1 MFPVKGLISSRQKIG
16 GPTSERKINSSI
28 ELMVGPNAQR
38 GDVKRRYQMTS
49 PRGGLERPRRIR
61 ISGTGDGAYAVER
74 WRNLTRSGG
83 RRWRFREMERER
95 RTTKRVNRGG
105 AAGKGGKPQEFHSL
119 LRPSDAAAALLKNE
133 EEMKFH
139 ASWRERETTRRTDG
153 MEWSI
158 TQSGGEGN
166 ARQAHNR

>member
-61 ISGTGDGAYAVER
+61 ISGTDGAYAVER
-74 WRNLTRSGG
+74 RRDLAAVDEEGDLGKWRAATDDKAGEP
-83 RRWRFREMERER
+83 RRWE
-95 RTTKRVNRGG
+95 
-105 AAGKGGKPQEFHSL
+105 PQEFHSL
-119 LRPSDAAAALLKNE
+119 LHSAFK
-133 EEMKFH
+133 K
-139 ASWRERETTRRTDG
+139 
-153 MEWSI
+153 
-158 TQSGGEGN
+158 
-166 ARQAHNR
+166 

>member
-1 MFPVKGLISSRQKIG
+1 MRKENKQQHRAYG
-16 GPTSERKINSSI
+16 GPSRE
-28 ELMVGPNAQR
+28 
-38 GDVKRRYQMTS
+38 GDWKRRYQMTS

-74 WRNLTRSGG
+74 RRNLTRSGG

-105 AAGKGGKPQEFHSL
+105 AAGKEGEPQEFHSL
-119 LRPSDAAAALLKNE
+119 LSVPPTPRAALLKNE

>member
-1 MFPVKGLISSRQKIG
+1 MFLKKLKPISR
-16 GPTSERKINSSI
+16 
-28 ELMVGPNAQR
+28 R
-38 GDVKRRYQMTS
+38 GREGDWKRRYQMTS

-158 TQSGGEGN
+158 TQEEKRT
-166 ARQAHNR
+166 AHERRVAFFEQRQRAGKLAQPLS